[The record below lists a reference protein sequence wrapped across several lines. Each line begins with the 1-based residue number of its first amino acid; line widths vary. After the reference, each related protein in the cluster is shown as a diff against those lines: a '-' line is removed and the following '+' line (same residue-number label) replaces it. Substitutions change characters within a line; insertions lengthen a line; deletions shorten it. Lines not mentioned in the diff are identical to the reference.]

1 MKKISI
7 VFIILAI
14 NFCQAQK
21 NEIELPKGYGFEYKF
36 SDTNIT
42 PINSVYIS
50 KKGTVIF
57 EDEKISVEELGT
69 HLFAYKNKLPVE
81 YMTSIVTQIYAD
93 KRTSY
98 KIVNAVKAQLS
109 SALLYNVVYR
119 TDHIED
125 VTKGL
130 GVRLYKS
137 LIPEKKEVIAENDDV
152 IFIQAVG
159 LDPISQMIE
168 DLYKLDFPKAKQI
181 LKEYK
186 YKKIR
191 IYSKNRV
198 SIDGKKIKLSDEKAL
213 YNAMDGNDFLLV
225 FPKENISYETY
236 LKNTSILRKSYK
248 KYKKQFIL
256 IEISIGLQKIL
267 EERNFI

>member
-137 LIPEKKEVIAENDDV
+137 LIP
-152 IFIQAVG
+152 
-159 LDPISQMIE
+159 
-168 DLYKLDFPKAKQI
+168 
-181 LKEYK
+181 
-186 YKKIR
+186 
-191 IYSKNRV
+191 
-198 SIDGKKIKLSDEKAL
+198 
-213 YNAMDGNDFLLV
+213 
-225 FPKENISYETY
+225 
-236 LKNTSILRKSYK
+236 
-248 KYKKQFIL
+248 
-256 IEISIGLQKIL
+256 
-267 EERNFI
+267 

>member
-1 MKKISI
+1 
-7 VFIILAI
+7 
-14 NFCQAQK
+14 
-21 NEIELPKGYGFEYKF
+21 
-36 SDTNIT
+36 
-42 PINSVYIS
+42 
-50 KKGTVIF
+50 
-57 EDEKISVEELGT
+57 
-69 HLFAYKNKLPVE
+69 
-81 YMTSIVTQIYAD
+81 
-93 KRTSY
+93 
-98 KIVNAVKAQLS
+98 
-109 SALLYNVVYR
+109 
-119 TDHIED
+119 
-125 VTKGL
+125 
-130 GVRLYKS
+130 
-137 LIPEKKEVIAENDDV
+137 
-152 IFIQAVG
+152 
-159 LDPISQMIE
+159 MIE